1 MYKTILVPIDGSNT
15 AESAV
20 KEACRLAML
29 CKARVRLLHVLD
41 MTTLSNGFEEPDVYV
56 TTTRPL
62 ALKEAEELLTRTRT
76 EMEKSGIAVET
87 EIKEAMGAH
96 IADVIVERAAT
107 WKADVIVIGT
117 HGRRGVRRFLMGSDA
132 EQVARTSPVPVLL
145 VRSSGNAP
153 HRATV

>member
-1 MYKTILVPIDGSNT
+1 MYNNILVPIDGSVT

-20 KEACRLAML
+20 KEACLLARL

-62 ALKEAEELLTRTRT
+62 ALKEAEEMLNRTRAT
-76 EMEKSGIAVET
+76 MEKDGIQVDI
-87 EIKEAMGAH
+87 EIKEAVGAR
-96 IADVIVERAAT
+96 IADVIIERAAT

-132 EQVARTSPVPVLL
+132 EQVARMSPVPVLL
-145 VRSSGNAP
+145 VRSSAGSPRRTEA
-153 HRATV
+153 